1 MIFVVRYCTTPAGQY
16 DEVTK
21 LVNFD
26 GDDSLFFTKEMS
38 MNVHLQSGQRYWLPD
53 GEHPF
58 FAGGSIGE
66 GFNSYIIEESGHITL
81 NGKGLPYCVISE
93 TDWFSQFDSDGK
105 WDESEI
111 KGMTLD
117 QLWQKHVAEQFEYH
131 RKSFARFGWK
141 EEEKLPPA

>member
-1 MIFVVRYCTTPAGQY
+1 MKVLMIFVVRYCTTPAGQY

-66 GFNSYIIEESGHITL
+66 GFNSYIIEE
-81 NGKGLPYCVISE
+81 
-93 TDWFSQFDSDGK
+93 
-105 WDESEI
+105 
-111 KGMTLD
+111 
-117 QLWQKHVAEQFEYH
+117 
-131 RKSFARFGWK
+131 
-141 EEEKLPPA
+141 